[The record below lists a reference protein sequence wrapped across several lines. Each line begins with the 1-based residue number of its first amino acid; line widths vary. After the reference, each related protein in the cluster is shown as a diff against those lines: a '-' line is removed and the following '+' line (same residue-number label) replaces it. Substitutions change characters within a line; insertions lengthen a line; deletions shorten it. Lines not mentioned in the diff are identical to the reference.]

1 MDYIYQIIFFV
12 AVYSILAISLDLLAG
27 QTGIVSVAHA
37 AFYGLG
43 AYTAAILAIQFSNS
57 FILCT
62 LSGMIVAVLI
72 SFIISLPSLRLRGD
86 YFLIATFGFQMILLS
101 ISNNWK
107 GLTRGPLG
115 IMGIPLPN
123 IWGLSISSRLE
134 FTLAACLLATITFI
148 IVTRIARSP
157 FGRVLRVLREDEI
170 YAQALGKNP
179 LKYKVTVFAVSGA
192 LAALAGSLYAFYS
205 SFVDPT
211 SFTVLESILVISMV
225 IIGGAGS
232 HFGPVIGAIL
242 LVVLPEIFRFLG
254 FPDSIAANLRQV
266 FYGTVLIVLMILR
279 PYGLIGRYAFK

>member
-101 ISNNWK
+101 IFNNWK